1 MNIVRGTKVRWIEG
15 TSYIKGRVKKIYE
28 KTTKSLTEQLETA
41 FLIKIDNGAT
51 IIKNSDEVEK
61 AF

>member
-1 MNIVRGTKVRWIEG
+1 MRIVKGTKVRWMEG

-28 KTTKSLTEQLETA
+28 KASRSFSEQLETA
-41 FLIKIDNGAT
+41 FLIKLDNGT
-51 IIKNSDEVEK
+51 TVIKDSKEVEK

>member
-1 MNIVRGTKVRWIEG
+1 MHIVKGTKVCWMEG

-28 KTTKSLTEQLETA
+28 KAGASFSEHLETA
-41 FLIKIDNGAT
+41 FLIKVDNGAT
-51 IIKNSDEVEK
+51 VIKNAKDVEK

>member
-1 MNIVRGTKVRWIEG
+1 MNIAKGTKVRWMEG

-28 KTTKSLTEQLETA
+28 KASRNISEQLEKD
-41 FLIKIDNGAT
+41 FLIKLENGST
-51 IIKNSDEVEK
+51 VIKNSTEVEK

>member
-1 MNIVRGTKVRWIEG
+1 MNIVRGSKVRWIEG

-28 KTTKSLTEQLETA
+28 KTTKSLSEQLETA
-41 FLIKIDNGAT
+41 LLIKLDNGST
-51 IIKNSDEVEK
+51 IIKNSNEVEK